1 MTSFMSHIAA
11 TGGSTSGLP
20 AATAAGAAAAAAAA
34 GRGAT
39 PPRGDSS
46 DDSTADFAGKERRL
60 DCGSAFDGW
69 SEADDLALL
78 VGDDLP
84 AGEDPATSRQQQ
96 SGDPDPLMPQRQPQ
110 RQQPAPGSRLRV
122 STAVQTVPAPDA
134 HADVAAPLEG
144 ASADVACSPDS
155 ADSYVITDSPELFNE
170 SAAAAEYEAVP
181 RQRSSGTQTNASLLA
196 GQPPPRPGS
205 SLSQLRR
212 GVAGS
217 STSLAVSVE
226 SSVSDIQAAFGR
238 GAKPALHTRLGG
250 RHPYGP
256 THLYAYRGV
265 VFEVLRSGSIA
276 TVTLFAA

>member
-1 MTSFMSHIAA
+1 MSHIAA
-11 TGGSTSGLP
+11 TGGSTSTLA
-20 AATAAGAAAAAAAA
+20 AATAAGAAPAAAAAAA
-34 GRGAT
+34 GCGV
-39 PPRGDSS
+39 PPHRADSS
-46 DDSTADFAGKERRL
+46 DGSTADFAGKERRL

-84 AGEDPATSRQQQ
+84 AGEDPAAHRQHQ
-96 SGDPDPLMPQRQPQ
+96 SSGADSPLPQRQPQ
-110 RQQPAPGSRLRV
+110 RQRPAPGSRLRV
-122 STAVQTVPAPDA
+122 STAVQTVPAPDV
-134 HADVAAPLEG
+134 HADVAPPRG

-155 ADSYVITDSPELFNE
+155 ADSYVITDSPELFDE

-217 STSLAVSVE
+217 SNSLAVSVE
-226 SSVSDIQAAFGR
+226 SSVSDIQATFGS

-250 RHPYGP
+250 RHPFGP
-256 THLYAYRGV
+256 THLYAFRGV

-276 TVTLFAA
+276 TVTLFEA